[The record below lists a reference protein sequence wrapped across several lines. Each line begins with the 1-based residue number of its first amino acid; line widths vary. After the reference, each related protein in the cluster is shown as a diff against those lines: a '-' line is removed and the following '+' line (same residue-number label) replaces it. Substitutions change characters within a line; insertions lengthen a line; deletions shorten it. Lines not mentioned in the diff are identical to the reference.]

1 MATSSAESGHGWW
14 PYLLPYAGFLLAVEV
29 ARRMPEATAGL
40 MLVVK
45 PAVPLVLLAYFF
57 ARGAYPELRAGRL
70 DALRTPLDVLLGVA
84 LALLWMAP
92 YVWIPALRPDAPE
105 PFDARLLG
113 PGLESVALGVR
124 LFGYAIVT
132 PLFEELFIRSFVMRY
147 AEVFAERG
155 DFRTVPLAHYSL
167 RSFVATTVI
176 FTMGHVPWEWW
187 VAVPWVVITNLWFY
201 WRRDLLSVIVVHG
214 VTNATI
220 LILAIVAG
228 GGPSDGSGQ
237 GLSLWFFV

>member
-1 MATSSAESGHGWW
+1 
-14 PYLLPYAGFLLAVEV
+14 
-29 ARRMPEATAGL
+29 
-40 MLVVK
+40 
-45 PAVPLVLLAYFF
+45 VLLAYFF
-57 ARGAYPELRAGRL
+57 ARGAYPELRAARPA
-70 DALRTPLDVLLGVA
+70 ALGTPLDVVLGVV

-92 YVWIPALRPDAPE
+92 YVWIAALRPDAPE
-105 PFDARLLG
+105 PFDPGVLG

-124 LFGYAIVT
+124 LFGYAVVT

-155 DFRTVPLAHYSL
+155 DFRTVPLAQYSL

-187 VAVPWVVITNLWFY
+187 VAVPWVAITNLWFY

-228 GGPSDGSGQ
+228 GGPGAGSGQ